1 MMYVC
6 HSMSAKKRKESLGGL
21 VFSTDPEFKADFD
34 MEDME
39 ETPEP
44 SRQKLIIMLDRKQR
58 AGKEV
63 TLITGFKGK
72 EQDLSAL
79 GKSLRNACGAG
90 GSEKDGDIL
99 IQGDH
104 RKKIQTWLEQ
114 KGYSVK
120 VR

>member
-6 HSMSAKKRKESLGGL
+6 LSMSAKKRKESLGGL
-21 VFSTDPEFKADFD
+21 VFSTDPDFNADYE
-34 MEDME
+34 MEDSE
-39 ETPEP
+39 VTPEP
-44 SRQKLIIMLDRKQR
+44 GRQKLVIMLDRKQR

-63 TLITGFKGK
+63 TLISGFKGK
-72 EQDLSAL
+72 DQDLTAL

-90 GSEKDGDIL
+90 GSEKDGEIL